1 MKRWIPFRYYN
12 NNITVKLLSNS
23 LKRCLVNDK
32 CTYLDISKYNNWLCL
47 HLGGP
52 VKNMNE
58 TWMIMEINLTLLIA
72 FNLTPDNESW
82 ILFEYWALNFNWS
95 EMEYNTQ
102 FWWIFFGWFHSND
115 IFWMNIPILSY
126 YLTTTNIWKV
136 IILIINIQNNMNYK
150 ILWNFDQR
158 YTLIRNFIFSAHE
171 KFLFAW
177 CQRTFILTVSVW
189 FQSLWTWFQQGA

>member
-52 VKNMNE
+52 SKNMNE
-58 TWMIMEINLTLLIA
+58 TWMIMERHLTLLIA

-95 EMEYNTQ
+95 KMEYEIH
-102 FWWIFFGWFHSND
+102 FWWMFFCWFHSKG
-115 IFWMNIPILSY
+115 IIWMNIRQLY
-126 YLTTTNIWKV
+126 WGLNKQYLE
-136 IILIINIQNNMNYK
+136 M
-150 ILWNFDQR
+150 
-158 YTLIRNFIFSAHE
+158 IFSRDIYHKYTKYYE
-171 KFLFAW
+171 SWDLMKFY
-177 CQRTFILTVSVW
+177 
-189 FQSLWTWFQQGA
+189 